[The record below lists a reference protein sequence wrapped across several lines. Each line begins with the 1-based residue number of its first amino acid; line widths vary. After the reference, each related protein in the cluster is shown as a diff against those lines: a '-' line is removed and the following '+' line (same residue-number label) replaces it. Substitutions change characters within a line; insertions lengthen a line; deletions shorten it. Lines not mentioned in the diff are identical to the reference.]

1 MAEVLPNLQKLKV
14 INFGDCLVKSEG
26 ARAIAGAIKEGHQQ
40 LEVKFCKAAFFPSPF
55 FPSPSNDIETLQ
67 EINLSYDELD
77 QDDALAV
84 AEALENKKRLKK
96 IELNGTLCTID
107 ELHHTLFA
115 HVLCAQETVLVRK
128 G

>member
-1 MAEVLPNLQKLKV
+1 MAEVLPDLQKLKV

-40 LEVKFCKAAFFPSPF
+40 LEVKFCKATF
-55 FPSPSNDIETLQ
+55 FPSPSNDIKTLQ

-96 IELNGTLCTID
+96 IELNGTLCSHKTIASYSV
-107 ELHHTLFA
+107 LSLA

>member
-26 ARAIAGAIKEGHQQ
+26 ARAIADAIKESHQQ
-40 LEVKFCKAAFFPSPF
+40 LEVKFCKAAFLPSPF
-55 FPSPSNDIETLQ
+55 NDIGTLQ

-96 IELNGTLCTID
+96 IELNGTYYAVIKQLMSCIILCS
-107 ELHHTLFA
+107 LSCSSRKLFW
-115 HVLCAQETVLVRK
+115 
-128 G
+128 